1 VLVIV
6 VFLVVLRASNR
17 EDEDDEDED
26 DYDDFM
32 DDDDDEDVFKS
43 LDRKSTVASSSTAAV
58 GPSRTKQT
66 ERKGPTSSPKQR
78 STPPQ
83 QKASSGPPGRSPP
96 SRGPPGA
103 KKEVQKVAKKKSV
116 PAQDEPSAK
125 VRKAKISVD
134 LSIFEDWQT
143 DDRESAVDWVVE
155 ASGDGELERSILMQ
169 LQETGWSAEQSRAI
183 FNLARNR

>member
-1 VLVIV
+1 LVIA
-6 VFLVVLRASNR
+6 VFLVVLRSSNR
-17 EDEDDEDED
+17 EDEDDEDDD

-32 DDDDDEDVFKS
+32 DGDDDDDVFKA
-43 LDRKSTVASSSTAAV
+43 LDRKSTAASSSTAAR
-58 GPSRTKQT
+58 GPSRSKQT
-66 ERKGPTSSPKQR
+66 ERTGPTSSPQQR

-83 QKASSGPPGRSPP
+83 QKRSTGPPGRSPA

-116 PAQDEPSAK
+116 SAQVEPSAK

-155 ASGDGELERSILMQ
+155 ASGDGEQERTILMQ